1 MKESAYRKALL
12 KHGADIL
19 FSPSMQ
25 SEKHFLQHGRVS
37 VFTHSIAAACTCICI
52 ARILRARLG
61 IRLNERALIR
71 GALLHDY
78 FLYDWRTPDRTLR
91 LHGVF
96 HARRAFENA
105 SRDFALGEIERDMI
119 LRHMFPLNLTP
130 PACPESILLCIADKL
145 CAADETLT
153 RTSRYRKISRFF

>member
-1 MKESAYRKALL
+1 MKESAHRKALL

-71 GALLHDY
+71 GALLHDI
-78 FLYDWRTPDRTLR
+78 FSTTGIFPTEPTVSMLSFMRGGP
-91 LHGVF
+91 
-96 HARRAFENA
+96 
-105 SRDFALGEIERDMI
+105 SRMRPG
-119 LRHMFPLNLTP
+119 
-130 PACPESILLCIADKL
+130 
-145 CAADETLT
+145 
-153 RTSRYRKISRFF
+153 ISPWEKSSAT